1 MQNVRYALIFFL
13 YTIKMFQHMDEE
25 HNIIDNNEMIHNSD
39 EVTLIKNKEN
49 IKTVNNEEKN
59 ISFVFSESRFFD
71 KFL

>member
-1 MQNVRYALIFFL
+1 MDIPWGEVHRPL
-13 YTIKMFQHMDEE
+13 FQHMDEE

-49 IKTVNNEEKN
+49 IKTVNNEEKD
-59 ISFVFSESRFFD
+59 ISFVFSKSMFFD